1 MSSLNTEHIDFI
13 IKDLHQRGILL
24 ENLKDEII
32 DHVCSA
38 VEAKLKNGQR
48 FAEAYNEVLKSFGNT
63 NGLQKTQEQA
73 IESRNNK
80 LMAMLQNY
88 FTIAFRNLKK
98 QRFYTLINVA
108 GLAVGVASCLIIMLY
123 VTNELSFDKHFK
135 DYDRIYRVQAE
146 IKFGDNHLMLS
157 VTPAPLSEA
166 LQKDFPEVETSARF
180 WNHST
185 RIFRRTEESY
195 KEENTILADSSI
207 FQVFDMKFLSGDS
220 RTALKEPN
228 TMVISRKAAEK
239 YFPNEEALGQSL
251 ITSGG
256 TNWKITG
263 VIENIPDNSHFYFDF
278 ILSLVSNDY
287 NKDSNW
293 TSNNFQTYFKLR
305 PGADP
310 KALEAKFPKMIDT
323 YVTPQARAIFGNEF
337 TLENFFAQG
346 NKFDYTLMS
355 LTDIHL
361 KSDRIGELGANSDIT
376 YIYLF
381 SAIAGFILIIACINF
396 MNLSTARSSNRAKEV
411 GIRKVMGS
419 FRSHLI
425 KQFLTE
431 SVLLSIIS
439 FVIAAAIAWMT
450 LPMFNALSRK
460 ELTMPFGSP
469 TFWMTMVAAALVT
482 GLLAGLYPSFFLSA
496 FRPVNVL
503 KGKMALGTKS
513 GVVRGALVVFQF
525 WISIVL
531 VVGTIAVNRQ
541 LSFIQ
546 TKKIGF
552 NKDQVIVV
560 QDAYALKDQLQ
571 SFKDQVEKDTR
582 ILSGTV
588 SSYLPV
594 DGTSRGD
601 NTHWPEGKS
610 PTQENMVSIQ
620 TWEVDYDYVKTLGMK
635 IVDGRDFS
643 KDFVSDS
650 TGVIINQSAVRA
662 FGYLEDPV
670 GKKITT
676 FNDNELK
683 TFRTS
688 TIIGVVEDFHYE
700 SLRTA
705 IGPLALFI
713 EPSTGFISFRF
724 EAKNT
729 NEVISMI
736 EEHWKKLGPG
746 VPFDY
751 SFLDEDFGKMYAA
764 EQRLG
769 DIFTVFA
776 GLAIII
782 ACLGL
787 FALTSF
793 TAEQRTKE
801 IGIRKVLGASVSGIV
816 VLLSKEFGKLILIA
830 FVLATPV
837 AWYAIDRWLE
847 SYTYR
852 TEIGVMVY
860 VIAGASAFGIAWMTM
875 SYQSIRAALAN
886 PIKALRSE

>member
-1 MSSLNTEHIDFI
+1 MLTSLHIDFI
-13 IKDLHQRGILL
+13 TKDLYRRGLL
-24 ENLKDEII
+24 MDGLKDEVL

-38 VEAKLKNGQR
+38 VETEMASGTR
-48 FAEAYNEVLKSFGNT
+48 FMDAYEKVLTTFG
-63 NGLQKTQEQA
+63 GSEGIQETQEQT

-80 LMAMLQNY
+80 IIAMLQNY

-98 QRFYTLINVA
+98 QRFYTLMNIT
-108 GLAVGVASCLIIMLY
+108 GLAVGVASCLVIMLY
-123 VTNELSFDKHFK
+123 VFNELSYDKHFS
-135 DYDRIYRVQAE
+135 DHERIYRVQAE

-157 VTPAPLSEA
+157 VTPAPLSET
-166 LQKDFPEVETSARF
+166 LQKDFPEVETATRF
-180 WNHST
+180 WNSST
-185 RIFRRTEESY
+185 RIFRRTEDSY
-195 KEENTILADSSI
+195 KEENTVFADSSV
-207 FQVFDMKFLSGDS
+207 FKVFDMKFLAGDPK
-220 RTALKEPN
+220 TALKEPN

-239 YFPNEEALGQSL
+239 YFPNEQALGQSL
-251 ITSGG
+251 ISTGG

-278 ILSLVSNDY
+278 LMSLVSNDY
-287 NKDSNW
+287 NKDGNW
-293 TSNNFQTYFKLR
+293 TSNNFQTYLKLR
-305 PGADP
+305 PGSDW
-310 KALEAKFPKMIDT
+310 KALEAKFPKMINT
-323 YVTPQARAIFGNEF
+323 YVTPQAKAVFGNEF
-337 TLENFFAQG
+337 TMENFFAQG
-346 NKFDYTLMS
+346 NKFDYTLIP

-361 KSDRIGELGANSDIT
+361 KADRIGELGANSDIA

-381 SAIAGFILIIACINF
+381 SAIAAFILIIACINF
-396 MNLSTARSSNRAKEV
+396 MNLSTARSANRAKEV

-431 SVLLSIIS
+431 SVLLSVLS
-439 FVIAAAIAWMT
+439 FVIAIAVAWT
-450 LPMFNALSRK
+450 ALPMFNYLSRK
-460 ELTMPFGSP
+460 ELTMPFESP
-469 TFWMTMVAAALVT
+469 MFWVALVTAALVT

-503 KGKMALGTKS
+503 KGKMALGSKS
-513 GVVRGALVVFQF
+513 GIVRGALVVFQF

-541 LSFIQ
+541 LSYIQ

-560 QDAYALKDQLQ
+560 EDAYALKDQLQ
-571 SFKDQVEKDTR
+571 SFKDEVEKDTR
-582 ILSGTV
+582 IQSGTI
-588 SSYLPV
+588 SGYLPV

-620 TWEVDYDYVKTLGMK
+620 TWYVDYDYVKTLGMK
-635 IVDGRDFS
+635 IVDGRDF
-643 KDFVSDS
+643 DRNFVSDS
-650 TGVIINQSAVRA
+650 VGVIINQSAARA
-662 FGYLEDPV
+662 FGYLDNPV

-676 FNDNELK
+676 FNDNQLK
-683 TFRTS
+683 TFRTT
-688 TIIGVVEDFHYE
+688 TIVGVVEDFHYE
-700 SLRTA
+700 SLRQA

-713 EPSTGFISFRF
+713 DSSTGFISFRF
-724 EAKNT
+724 NAKST
-729 NEVISMI
+729 SEVISLI
-736 EEHWKKLGPG
+736 EQHWKKLGPG
-746 VPFDY
+746 VPFNY

-769 DIFTVFA
+769 DLFTVFA

-837 AWYAIDRWLE
+837 AWYGIDRWLE

-852 TEIGVMVY
+852 TDIGVFVY
-860 VIAGASAFGIAWMTM
+860 ILAGAAAFGIAWLTM
-875 SYQSIRAALAN
+875 SFQSIRAALAN